1 MNILVFIKEVPDDSV
16 AVSVQEDRAA
26 ISDITPVVNAFDTYS
41 LEMAVRLKEAQED
54 EESQVV
60 VVSIG
65 NEEVKNSLKNCLA
78 VGADKAYLVKNDDYR
93 KLDAKAIT
101 EILMGAKEK
110 LEAELGAFDV
120 ICFGK
125 ETTDA
130 EASQVGVYFANKN
143 DLGVVTSV
151 IAMEKDGDKLV
162 TKQEIDGGYRQV
174 EMTLPSVVTIA
185 KPDYE
190 PRYPTIKSKMAAR
203 RQKID
208 DFEVEATS
216 SPILEEVKDFEPK
229 KREAGVKIQEE
240 EVEDTV
246 AKAISLMVEQKVL

>member
-16 AVSVQEDRAA
+16 AVSVQGDRAA

-41 LEMAVRLKEAQED
+41 LEMAVRLKEAN

-130 EASQVGVYFANKN
+130 EASQVGVYFANKS

-162 TKQEIDGGYRQV
+162 NKQEIDGGYRLV
-174 EMTLPSVVTIA
+174 GTIFPSVVTIA

-208 DFEVEATS
+208 DFEVEATF

-246 AKAISLMVEQKVL
+246 AKAISLMLEQKVL

>member
-16 AVSVQEDRAA
+16 AVSVQGDRAA

-41 LEMAVRLKEAQED
+41 LEMAVRLKEAN

-93 KLDAKAIT
+93 KLDTKAIS
-101 EILMGAKEK
+101 EVLMGAREK

-130 EASQVGVYFANKN
+130 EASQVGVYFANKS

-174 EMTLPSVVTIA
+174 ETLLPSVVTIA

-208 DFEVEATS
+208 DLEVEATS
-216 SPILEEVKDFEPK
+216 SPILEVVKDFEPK

-246 AKAISLMVEQKVL
+246 AKAISLMLEQKVL

>member
-16 AVSVQEDRAA
+16 AVSVQGDRAA

-41 LEMAVRLKEAQED
+41 LEMAVRLKEAN

-130 EASQVGVYFANKN
+130 EASQVGVYFANKS

-151 IAMEKDGDKLV
+151 IAMDKDGDKLV
-162 TKQEIDGGYRQV
+162 NKQEIDGGYRLV
-174 EMTLPSVVTIA
+174 ETILPSIVTIA

-246 AKAISLMVEQKVL
+246 AKAISLMLEQKVL

>member
-16 AVSVQEDRAA
+16 AVSVQGDRAA

-41 LEMAVRLKEAQED
+41 LEMAVRLKEAN

-101 EILMGAKEK
+101 EILMGAKEN

-130 EASQVGVYFANKN
+130 EASQVGVYFANKS

-162 TKQEIDGGYRQV
+162 TKQEIDGGYRLV
-174 EMTLPSVVTIA
+174 ETILPSVVTIA

-246 AKAISLMVEQKVL
+246 AKAISLMLEQKVL

>member
-16 AVSVQEDRAA
+16 AVSVQGDRAA

-41 LEMAVRLKEAQED
+41 LEMAVRLKEAN

-130 EASQVGVYFANKN
+130 EASQVGVYFANKS

-162 TKQEIDGGYRQV
+162 TKQEIDGGYRLV
-174 EMTLPSVVTIA
+174 ETILPSVVTIA

-246 AKAISLMVEQKVL
+246 AKAISLMLEQKVL

>member
-16 AVSVQEDRAA
+16 AVSVQGDRAA

-41 LEMAVRLKEAQED
+41 LEMAVRLKEAN

-101 EILMGAKEK
+101 EILMGAREK

-130 EASQVGVYFANKN
+130 EASQVGVYFANKS

-174 EMTLPSVVTIA
+174 ETLLPSVVTIA

-246 AKAISLMVEQKVL
+246 AKAISLMLEQKVL

>member
-16 AVSVQEDRAA
+16 AVSVKDNKADIEN
-26 ISDITPVVNAFDTYS
+26 ITPVVNAFDTYS
-41 LEMAVRLKEAQED
+41 LEMAVRLKEANED
-54 EESQVV
+54 SQVV

-78 VGADKAYLVKNDDYR
+78 VGADKAYLVKNDDYK

-101 EILMGAKEK
+101 EILMGAREK

-130 EASQVGVYFANKN
+130 EASQVGVYFANKS

-151 IAMEKDGDKLV
+151 IAMERDGDKLV
-162 TKQEIDGGYRQV
+162 SKQEIDGGYREV
-174 EMTLPSVVTIA
+174 EAKLPSVVTIA

-203 RQKID
+203 RQKIE
-208 DFEVEATS
+208 DFEVESTS
-216 SPILEEVKDFEPK
+216 SPILEEIKDFEPK

>member
-16 AVSVQEDRAA
+16 AVSVQGDRAA

-41 LEMAVRLKEAQED
+41 LEMAVRLKEAN

-130 EASQVGVYFANKN
+130 EASQVGVYFANKS

-162 TKQEIDGGYRQV
+162 TKQEIDGGYRLV
-174 EMTLPSVVTIA
+174 ETILPSVVTIA

-208 DFEVEATS
+208 DFEVEAAS

-246 AKAISLMVEQKVL
+246 AKAISLMLEQKVL

>member
-16 AVSVQEDRAA
+16 AVSVQGDRAA

-41 LEMAVRLKEAQED
+41 LEMAVRLKEAN

-130 EASQVGVYFANKN
+130 EASQVGVYFANKS

-151 IAMEKDGDKLV
+151 ITMEKDGDKLV
-162 TKQEIDGGYRQV
+162 TKQEIDGGYRLV
-174 EMTLPSVVTIA
+174 ETILPSVVTIA

-216 SPILEEVKDFEPK
+216 SPILEEIKDFEPK

-246 AKAISLMVEQKVL
+246 AKAISLMLEQKVL

>member
-16 AVSVQEDRAA
+16 AVSVQGDRAA

-41 LEMAVRLKEAQED
+41 LEMAVRLKEAN

-65 NEEVKNSLKNCLA
+65 IEEVKNSLKNCLA

-130 EASQVGVYFANKN
+130 EASQVGVYFANKS

-162 TKQEIDGGYRQV
+162 TKQEIDGGYRLV
-174 EMTLPSVVTIA
+174 ETILPSVVTIA

-246 AKAISLMVEQKVL
+246 AKAISLMLEQKVL

>member
-16 AVSVQEDRAA
+16 AVSVQGDRAA

-41 LEMAVRLKEAQED
+41 LEMAVRLKEAN

-110 LEAELGAFDV
+110 LESELGAFDV

-130 EASQVGVYFANKN
+130 EASQVGVYFANKS

-162 TKQEIDGGYRQV
+162 TKQEIDGGYRLV
-174 EMTLPSVVTIA
+174 ETILPSVVTIA

-246 AKAISLMVEQKVL
+246 AKAISLMLEQKVL

>member
-16 AVSVQEDRAA
+16 AVSVQGDRAA

-41 LEMAVRLKEAQED
+41 LEMAVRLKEAN

-93 KLDAKAIT
+93 KLDVKVIT

-130 EASQVGVYFANKN
+130 EASQVGVYFANKS

-151 IAMEKDGDKLV
+151 IAMDKDGDKLV
-162 TKQEIDGGYRQV
+162 TKQEIDGGYRLV
-174 EMTLPSVVTIA
+174 ETILPSVVTIA

-246 AKAISLMVEQKVL
+246 AKAISLMLEQKVL

>member
-41 LEMAVRLKEAQED
+41 LEMAVRLKEAN

-110 LEAELGAFDV
+110 LEGELGAFDV

-130 EASQVGVYFANKN
+130 EASQVGVYFANKS

-174 EMTLPSVVTIA
+174 ETKLPSVVTIA

>member
-16 AVSVQEDRAA
+16 AVSVQGDRAA

-41 LEMAVRLKEAQED
+41 LEMAVRLKEAN

-130 EASQVGVYFANKN
+130 EASQVGVYFANKSN
-143 DLGVVTSV
+143 LGVVTSV
-151 IAMEKDGDKLV
+151 IAMDKDGDKLV
-162 TKQEIDGGYRQV
+162 SKQEIDGGYRLV
-174 EMTLPSVVTIA
+174 ETILPSVVTIA

-246 AKAISLMVEQKVL
+246 AKAISLMLEQKVL

>member
-1 MNILVFIKEVPDDSV
+1 
-16 AVSVQEDRAA
+16 
-26 ISDITPVVNAFDTYS
+26 
-41 LEMAVRLKEAQED
+41 
-54 EESQVV
+54 
-60 VVSIG
+60 
-65 NEEVKNSLKNCLA
+65 
-78 VGADKAYLVKNDDYR
+78 
-93 KLDAKAIT
+93 
-101 EILMGAKEK
+101 
-110 LEAELGAFDV
+110 
-120 ICFGK
+120 
-125 ETTDA
+125 
-130 EASQVGVYFANKN
+130 
-143 DLGVVTSV
+143 
-151 IAMEKDGDKLV
+151 MEKDGDKLV
-162 TKQEIDGGYRQV
+162 TKQEIDGGYRLV
-174 EMTLPSVVTIA
+174 ETILPSVVTIA

>member
-16 AVSVQEDRAA
+16 AVSVKDNKADIEN
-26 ISDITPVVNAFDTYS
+26 ITPVVNAFDTYS
-41 LEMAVRLKEAQED
+41 LEMAVRLKEANED
-54 EESQVV
+54 SQVV

-78 VGADKAYLVKNDDYR
+78 VGADKAYLVKNDDYK

-101 EILMGAKEK
+101 EILMGAREK

-130 EASQVGVYFANKN
+130 EASQVGVYFANKS

-151 IAMEKDGDKLV
+151 IAMERDGDKLV
-162 TKQEIDGGYRQV
+162 SKQEIDGGYREV
-174 EMTLPSVVTIA
+174 EAKLPSVVTIA

-203 RQKID
+203 RQKIE
-208 DFEVEATS
+208 DFEVESTS
-216 SPILEEVKDFEPK
+216 SPILEEIKDFEPK

-240 EVEDTV
+240 EAEDTV
-246 AKAISLMVEQKVL
+246 AKAISLMLEQKVL

>member
-16 AVSVQEDRAA
+16 AVSVQGDRAA

-41 LEMAVRLKEAQED
+41 LEMAVRLKEAN

-130 EASQVGVYFANKN
+130 EASQVGVYFANKS

-151 IAMEKDGDKLV
+151 IAMDKDGDKLV
-162 TKQEIDGGYRQV
+162 TKQEIDGGYRLV
-174 EMTLPSVVTIA
+174 ETILPSVVTIA

-229 KREAGVKIQEE
+229 KRKLELRSKKKKLKI
-240 EVEDTV
+240 
-246 AKAISLMVEQKVL
+246 L

>member
-16 AVSVQEDRAA
+16 AVSVQGDRAA

-41 LEMAVRLKEAQED
+41 LEMAVRLKEAN

-93 KLDAKAIT
+93 KLDTKAIS
-101 EILMGAKEK
+101 EILMGAREK

-130 EASQVGVYFANKN
+130 EASQVGVYFANKS

-174 EMTLPSVVTIA
+174 EILLPSVVTIA

-208 DFEVEATS
+208 DLEVEATS

-246 AKAISLMVEQKVL
+246 AKAISLMLEQKVL

>member
-16 AVSVQEDRAA
+16 AVSVQGDRAA

-41 LEMAVRLKEAQED
+41 LAMAVRLKEAN

-130 EASQVGVYFANKN
+130 EASQVGVYFANKS

-151 IAMEKDGDKLV
+151 IAMDKDGDKLV
-162 TKQEIDGGYRQV
+162 TKQEIDGGYRLV
-174 EMTLPSVVTIA
+174 ETILPSVVTIA

-246 AKAISLMVEQKVL
+246 AKAISLMLEQKVL

>member
-16 AVSVQEDRAA
+16 AVSVQGDRAA

-41 LEMAVRLKEAQED
+41 LEMAVRLKEAN

-93 KLDAKAIT
+93 KLDTKAIS
-101 EILMGAKEK
+101 EILMGAREK

-130 EASQVGVYFANKN
+130 EASQVGVYFANKSE
-143 DLGVVTSV
+143 LGVVTSV

-174 EMTLPSVVTIA
+174 ETLLPSVVTIA

-246 AKAISLMVEQKVL
+246 AKAISLMLEQKVL

>member
-16 AVSVQEDRAA
+16 AVSVQGDRAA

-41 LEMAVRLKEAQED
+41 LEMAVRLKEAN

-93 KLDAKAIT
+93 KLDAKVIT

-130 EASQVGVYFANKN
+130 EASQVGVYFANKS

-151 IAMEKDGDKLV
+151 IAMDKDGDKLV
-162 TKQEIDGGYRQV
+162 TKQEIDGGYRLV
-174 EMTLPSVVTIA
+174 ETILPSVVTIA

-246 AKAISLMVEQKVL
+246 AKAISLMLEQKVL

>member
-16 AVSVQEDRAA
+16 AVSVQGDRAA

-41 LEMAVRLKEAQED
+41 LEMAVRLKEAN

-93 KLDAKAIT
+93 KLDAKAIS
-101 EILMGAKEK
+101 EILMGAREK

-130 EASQVGVYFANKN
+130 EASQVGVYFANKSE
-143 DLGVVTSV
+143 LGVVTSV

-174 EMTLPSVVTIA
+174 ETLLPSVVTIA

-240 EVEDTV
+240 EVEATV
-246 AKAISLMVEQKVL
+246 AKAISLMLEQKVL

>member
-16 AVSVQEDRAA
+16 AVSVQGDRAA

-41 LEMAVRLKEAQED
+41 LEMAVRLKEAN

-130 EASQVGVYFANKN
+130 EASQVGVYFANKS

-151 IAMEKDGDKLV
+151 IAMDKDGDKLV
-162 TKQEIDGGYRQV
+162 SKQEIDGGYRLV
-174 EMTLPSVVTIA
+174 ETILPSVVTIA

-246 AKAISLMVEQKVL
+246 AKAISLMLEQKVL

>member
-16 AVSVQEDRAA
+16 AVSVKDDKAA
-26 ISDITPVVNAFDTYS
+26 IDSITPVVNAFDTYS
-41 LEMAVRLKEAQED
+41 LEMAVRLKEANED
-54 EESQVV
+54 SQVV

-78 VGADKAYLVKNDDYR
+78 VGADKAYLVKNDDYK

-120 ICFGK
+120 ICVGK

-130 EASQVGVYFANKN
+130 EASQVGVYFANKS

-151 IAMEKDGDKLV
+151 IAMERDGDKLV
-162 TKQEIDGGYRQV
+162 SKQEIDGGYREV
-174 EMTLPSVVTIA
+174 ETKLPSVVTIA

-203 RQKID
+203 RQKIE
-208 DFEVEATS
+208 DFEVETTS
-216 SPILEEVKDFEPK
+216 SPILEEIKDLEPK

>member
-16 AVSVQEDRAA
+16 AVSVQGDRAA

-41 LEMAVRLKEAQED
+41 LEMAVRLKEAN

-130 EASQVGVYFANKN
+130 EASQVGVYFANKS

-151 IAMEKDGDKLV
+151 IAMDKDGDKLV
-162 TKQEIDGGYRQV
+162 TKQEIDGGYRLV
-174 EMTLPSVVTIA
+174 ETILPSVVTIA

-246 AKAISLMVEQKVL
+246 VKAISLMLEQKVL

>member
-16 AVSVQEDRAA
+16 AVSVQGDRAA
-26 ISDITPVVNAFDTYS
+26 ISDITPIVNAFDTYS
-41 LEMAVRLKEAQED
+41 LEMAVRLKEAN

-130 EASQVGVYFANKN
+130 EASQVGVYFANKS

-151 IAMEKDGDKLV
+151 IAMDKDGDKLV
-162 TKQEIDGGYRQV
+162 TKQEIDGGYRLV
-174 EMTLPSVVTIA
+174 ETILPSVVTIA

-246 AKAISLMVEQKVL
+246 AKAISLM

>member
-16 AVSVQEDRAA
+16 AVSVKDNKADIEN
-26 ISDITPVVNAFDTYS
+26 ITPVVNAFDTYS
-41 LEMAVRLKEAQED
+41 LEMAVRLKEANED
-54 EESQVV
+54 SQVV

-78 VGADKAYLVKNDDYR
+78 VGADKAYLVKNDDYK

-130 EASQVGVYFANKN
+130 EASQVGVYFANKS

-151 IAMEKDGDKLV
+151 IAMESDGDKLV
-162 TKQEIDGGYRQV
+162 SKQEIDGGYREV
-174 EMTLPSVVTIA
+174 EAKLPSVVTIA

-203 RQKID
+203 RQKIE
-208 DFEVEATS
+208 DFEVESTS
-216 SPILEEVKDFEPK
+216 SQILEEIKDFEPK

>member
-16 AVSVQEDRAA
+16 AVSVQGDRAA

-41 LEMAVRLKEAQED
+41 LEMAVRLKEAN

-93 KLDAKAIT
+93 KLDARAIS
-101 EILMGAKEK
+101 EILMGAREK

-162 TKQEIDGGYRQV
+162 SKQEIDGGYRLV
-174 EMTLPSVVTIA
+174 ETLLPSVVTIA

-203 RQKID
+203 RQKIE
-208 DFEVEATS
+208 DFEVEASS
-216 SPILEEVKDFEPK
+216 SPILEEIKDFEPK

>member
-16 AVSVQEDRAA
+16 AVSVQGDRAA

-41 LEMAVRLKEAQED
+41 LEMAVRLKEAN

-93 KLDAKAIT
+93 KLDTKAIS
-101 EILMGAKEK
+101 EILMGAREK

-130 EASQVGVYFANKN
+130 EASQVGVYFANKS

-174 EMTLPSVVTIA
+174 ETLLPSVVTIA

-208 DFEVEATS
+208 DLEVEATS

-246 AKAISLMVEQKVL
+246 AKAISLMLEQKVL

>member
-16 AVSVQEDRAA
+16 AVSVQGDRAA

-41 LEMAVRLKEAQED
+41 LEMAVRLKEAN

-65 NEEVKNSLKNCLA
+65 NEGVKNSLKNCLA

-130 EASQVGVYFANKN
+130 EASQVGVYFANKS

-162 TKQEIDGGYRQV
+162 TKQEIDGGYRLV
-174 EMTLPSVVTIA
+174 ETILPSVVTIA

-246 AKAISLMVEQKVL
+246 AKAISLMLEQKVL

>member
-16 AVSVQEDRAA
+16 AVSVQGDRAA
-26 ISDITPVVNAFDTYS
+26 ISDIAPIVNAFDTYS
-41 LEMAVRLKEAQED
+41 LEMAVRLKEAN

-78 VGADKAYLVKNDDYR
+78 VGADKAYLVKNDDYG

-130 EASQVGVYFANKN
+130 EASQVGVYFANKSN
-143 DLGVVTSV
+143 LGVVTSV
-151 IAMEKDGDKLV
+151 IAMDKDGDKLV
-162 TKQEIDGGYRQV
+162 TKQEIDGGYRLV
-174 EMTLPSVVTIA
+174 ETILPSVVTIA

-246 AKAISLMVEQKVL
+246 AKAISLMLEQKVL

>member
-16 AVSVQEDRAA
+16 AVSVQGDRAA

-41 LEMAVRLKEAQED
+41 LEMAVRLKEAN

-101 EILMGAKEK
+101 EILMGAREK

-130 EASQVGVYFANKN
+130 EASQVGVYFANKS

-174 EMTLPSVVTIA
+174 ETLLPSVVTIA

-240 EVEDTV
+240 EVEATV
-246 AKAISLMVEQKVL
+246 AKAISLMLEQKVL

>member
-16 AVSVQEDRAA
+16 AVSVQGDRAA

-41 LEMAVRLKEAQED
+41 LEMAVRLKEAN

-130 EASQVGVYFANKN
+130 EASQVGVYFANKSN
-143 DLGVVTSV
+143 LGVVTSV
-151 IAMEKDGDKLV
+151 IAMDKDGDKLV
-162 TKQEIDGGYRQV
+162 TKQEIDGGYRLV
-174 EMTLPSVVTIA
+174 EMILPSVVTIA

-246 AKAISLMVEQKVL
+246 AKAISLMLEQKVL

>member
-16 AVSVQEDRAA
+16 AVSVQGDRAA

-41 LEMAVRLKEAQED
+41 LEMAVRLKEAN

-130 EASQVGVYFANKN
+130 EASQVGVYFANKS

-151 IAMEKDGDKLV
+151 IAMEKDCDKLV
-162 TKQEIDGGYRQV
+162 TKQEIDGGYRLV
-174 EMTLPSVVTIA
+174 ETILPSVVTIA

-246 AKAISLMVEQKVL
+246 AKAISLMLEQKVL

>member
-16 AVSVQEDRAA
+16 AVSVQGDRAA

-41 LEMAVRLKEAQED
+41 LEMAVRLKEAN

-130 EASQVGVYFANKN
+130 EASQVGVYFANKS

-151 IAMEKDGDKLV
+151 IAMDKDGDKLV
-162 TKQEIDGGYRQV
+162 NKQEIDGGYRLV
-174 EMTLPSVVTIA
+174 ETILPSVVTIA

-246 AKAISLMVEQKVL
+246 AKAISLMLEQKVL

>member
-16 AVSVQEDRAA
+16 AVSVQGDRAA

-41 LEMAVRLKEAQED
+41 LEMAVRLKEAN

-101 EILMGAKEK
+101 EILMGAREK

-130 EASQVGVYFANKN
+130 EASQVGVYFANKS

-174 EMTLPSVVTIA
+174 ETLLPSVVTIA

-246 AKAISLMVEQKVL
+246 AKAINLMLEQKVL

>member
-16 AVSVQEDRAA
+16 AVSVQGDRAA

-41 LEMAVRLKEAQED
+41 LEMAVRLKEAN

-130 EASQVGVYFANKN
+130 EASQVGVYFANKS

-151 IAMEKDGDKLV
+151 IAMEKDGDELV
-162 TKQEIDGGYRQV
+162 TKQEIDGGYRLV
-174 EMTLPSVVTIA
+174 ETILPSVVTIA

-246 AKAISLMVEQKVL
+246 AKAISLMLEQKVL